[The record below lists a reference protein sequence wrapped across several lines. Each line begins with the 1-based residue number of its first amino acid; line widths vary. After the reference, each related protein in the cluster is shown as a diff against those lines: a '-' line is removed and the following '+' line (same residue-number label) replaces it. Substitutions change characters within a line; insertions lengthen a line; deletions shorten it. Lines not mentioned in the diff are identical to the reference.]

1 MSGSATDAAP
11 QFGGFS
17 SYGQDPESRRSWL
30 LATVTSTAIYAGI
43 ALAVGRASDRPTYW
57 VQVFAAPKLR

>member
-1 MSGSATDAAP
+1 MTAREAVDG
-11 QFGGFS
+11 
-17 SYGQDPESRRSWL
+17 WL
-30 LATVTSTAIYAGI
+30 ASPGHCANIMEPRFRETGI